1 MLRNTFLY
9 IIGICFLML
18 AKAKNHLRGYVAKNI
33 SVSEVNKCIEYDLRI
48 VEHWS
53 SYLRNYTH
61 DANCLVGKHVL
72 ELGPG
77 DDLGIGLYLLS
88 KNCSQYDACD
98 VHDLMQ
104 FTSDSF
110 YEQFFEKLQTI
121 NSHTDVDFL
130 KAQLTAAK
138 QGNASKLNYKVS
150 NDFNLV
156 TAFVENS
163 VDLVF
168 SQAAFECF
176 DDIETTISQL
186 NVVCKSG
193 AILLAEIDLQSHT
206 RGIRDWDPN
215 YIHRYPRWVYNLFWF
230 RGIPNRLRPYQYKE
244 AFERAGWT
252 GVSIVPLK
260 KLDDLDKSYSGVH
273 KDFADYKNQMDYLS
287 IIFCARKG

>member
-1 MLRNTFLY
+1 MLKNTFFY
-9 IIGICFLML
+9 IIGIVFLML
-18 AKAKNHLRGYVAKNI
+18 AKIKNHLKGYASRSFN
-33 SVSEVNKCIEYDLRI
+33 VSEVDKCIEYDINI
-48 VEHWS
+48 VENWLSH
-53 SYLRNYTH
+53 LQKYTH
-61 DANCLVGKHVL
+61 DANYLAGKHVL

-88 KNCSQYDACD
+88 KGCSQYDACD

-104 FTSDSF
+104 YTPDSF
-110 YEQFFEKLQTI
+110 YEQFFEKLAAI
-121 NSHTDVDFL
+121 NNQADIGFL
-130 KAQLTAAK
+130 KAQFIAAK
-138 QGNASKLNYKVS
+138 QGNSSKLNYKVS
-150 NDFNLV
+150 HDFNLV
-156 TAFVENS
+156 SAFGEAS

-176 DDIETTISQL
+176 DDIETTVSQL

-193 AILLAEIDLQSHT
+193 AILLAEIDLQSHS

-252 GVSIVPLK
+252 DISIVPLK
-260 KLDDLDKSYSGVH
+260 KLDDLDKSYAGVY
-273 KDFADYKNQMDYLS
+273 KDFADHKNQMDYLS
-287 IIFCARKG
+287 IMFCARKG